1 MRAVVVRSTN
11 HRKTSRAELEVTR
24 KVMQVMRLTMAT
36 HQMGMPFLVHLRR
49 KRGA

>member
-24 KVMQVMRLTMAT
+24 KVMQVMSETT
-36 HQMGMPFLVHLRR
+36 PTQ
-49 KRGA
+49 